1 MKSNLVFA
9 CAAFALFV
17 CASACQAQQT
27 YQPGDR
33 VEVYSP
39 MTGQWEKGTIVSID
53 GAMADGRARYMFQ
66 ADNKTLSS
74 AFWGT
79 TAERIRTGPP
89 ANPVAEQPRP
99 APVLAPAPAFAPA
112 PRVQPR
118 PAPRI
123 TAPQPQAGGCGGT
136 GGGGSVHIAGAVA
149 APLGKGLFPNGAA
162 FGTPGQTNFLFDDKG
177 QKHIVAVAPPGQG
190 SFVGRY
196 SLMVGGTWSTFSTR
210 DLGGG
215 VSERTLNWN
224 VPAQANV
231 LVINADGSWSRKSGS
246 HRLSGRWIDL
256 GQNVAQLIGY
266 DDDDWTG
273 SIQKVGGVCRM
284 EMRGPLGQ
292 NEWGQ
297 RL

>member
-1 MKSNLVFA
+1 MKARALIA
-9 CAAFALFV
+9 CAAFALFA
-17 CASACQAQQT
+17 CATTAQAQQA

-33 VEVYSP
+33 VEVFSP

-53 GAMADGRARYMFQ
+53 GAMSDGRARYMFQ
-66 ADNKTLSS
+66 ADNKNLSS

-79 TAERIRTGPP
+79 TADRIRTGPP
-89 ANPVAEQPRP
+89 AAPVAEQPRP
-99 APVLAPAPAFAPA
+99 APAPVFAAA
-112 PRVQPR
+112 PRAAR
-118 PAPRI
+118 PVVSPAN
-123 TAPQPQAGGCGGT
+123 QPQQPAGGCGGV

-149 APLGKGLFPNGAA
+149 APLGNGLFPNGAP
-162 FGTPGQTNFLFDDKG
+162 FGTPGQTNFLVDDKG
-177 QKHIVAVAPPGQG
+177 QRHIVAVAPPGQG
-190 SFVGRY
+190 SFVGRFN
-196 SLMVGGTWSTFSTR
+196 LLVGGTWSTFSTR

-215 VSERTLNWN
+215 VTERTLNWN

-231 LVINADGSWSRKSGS
+231 LVINPDGSWSRKSGS

-273 SIQKVGGVCRM
+273 SMQMSGGVCRM
-284 EMRGPLGQ
+284 EVRGPLGQ
-292 NEWGQ
+292 NEWGR

>member
-1 MKSNLVFA
+1 MKPRALIA
-9 CAAFALFV
+9 CAAFALLV
-17 CASACQAQQT
+17 CAPRAQAQS
-27 YQPGDR
+27 YQPGDH
-33 VEVYSP
+33 VEVFSP
-39 MTGQWEKGTIVSID
+39 MTGQWEPGTIVSLD
-53 GAMADGRARYMFQ
+53 GAMSDGRARYMFQ

-79 TAERIRTGPP
+79 TADRIRTGPP
-89 ANPVAEQPRP
+89 TAEAPRP
-99 APVLAPAPAFAPA
+99 TPAPAADFAPA
-112 PRVQPR
+112 PRVQR
-118 PAPRI
+118 QV
-123 TAPQPQAGGCGGT
+123 APQIVPPQQQAEGCAGA

-149 APLGKGLFPNGAA
+149 APLGQGLFPNGAP
-162 FGTPGQTNFLFDDKG
+162 FGTPGQTNFLVDDKG
-177 QKHIVAVAPPGQG
+177 KRHIVAVAPPGEG

-196 SLMVGGTWSTFSTR
+196 SLMVGGTWSTLSTR

-215 VSERTLNWN
+215 VTERTLNWN

-231 LVINADGSWSRKSGS
+231 LVINPDGSWSRKSGS

-273 SIQKVGGVCRM
+273 SMQKSGGVCRM

-292 NEWGQ
+292 NEWGR